1 MSYLVEFS
9 SEKNRYNFV
18 PKKMSGRKVEMLVST
33 RKSSENEVTKCWHS
47 TFVLL
52 QHLVNSMHSKMLQVV
67 MPSVKCIC
75 RWCVFLIPCQL
86 SADVILVVLNLFKTF
101 VILIDRY

>member
-52 QHLVNSMHSKMLQVV
+52 QHLVLKSLRDIKSQIIKAFTIFIRTFII
-67 MPSVKCIC
+67 K
-75 RWCVFLIPCQL
+75 LI
-86 SADVILVVLNLFKTF
+86 IVL
-101 VILIDRY
+101 